1 MEQQDI
7 QGAIT
12 AVMESLKDRGLSE
25 LTIRGYRFVY
35 NTFEKYLQSNAID
48 QVNES
53 VCLDY
58 VYVKTGIK
66 FERFECVAGSSPVN
80 NRIRPLFLL
89 LRYLEDGQLEHEIRK
104 IKPPFICPACFQ
116 AEYDAFTED
125 LTYRGY
131 SNATIATNKEK
142 VQKFLTYLFTQKIK
156 SSDEINIQS
165 VEGFLNTFGNIAVKY
180 TGTIL
185 YVLRNYLSFLYER
198 GYITNELTPMLPKIR
213 VPRNGAIPYGW
224 SKSDIQKLLG
234 AIDRNDPKGKRDFA
248 MLLIAVR
255 LGLRIGDIRNLKQ
268 TAINWQRNTINLMM
282 SKTGQPIELPLLK
295 DVGWAIIDYLQNGR
309 PNTTS
314 DCLFVRH
321 RAPFN
326 SVGTIKSFSRELH
339 RYIVKAGLE
348 LPKDRPHGIHSLR
361 NALAG
366 NMLEINAPLP
376 IISESLGHQSVNTTS
391 IYLKIDVEGLRKCA
405 MDPEEV
411 FAL

>member
-1 MEQQDI
+1 
-7 QGAIT
+7 
-12 AVMESLKDRGLSE
+12 
-25 LTIRGYRFVY
+25 
-35 NTFEKYLQSNAID
+35 
-48 QVNES
+48 
-53 VCLDY
+53 
-58 VYVKTGIK
+58 
-66 FERFECVAGSSPVN
+66 
-80 NRIRPLFLL
+80 
-89 LRYLEDGQLEHEIRK
+89 
-104 IKPPFICPACFQ
+104 
-116 AEYDAFTED
+116 
-125 LTYRGY
+125 
-131 SNATIATNKEK
+131 
-142 VQKFLTYLFTQKIK
+142 
-156 SSDEINIQS
+156 
-165 VEGFLNTFGNIAVKY
+165 VEGFLKTFGNIAVKY

-198 GYITNELTPMLPKIR
+198 GYTANDLMPILPKIR
-213 VPRNGAIPYGW
+213 VPRNGTIPYGW
-224 SKSDIQKLLG
+224 SKNDIQKLLG
-234 AIDRNDPKGKRDFA
+234 AIDRNDPKGKRDYA
-248 MLLIAVR
+248 MLLLAIR

-348 LPKDRPHGIHSLR
+348 LPKDRRHGIHSLR

-376 IISESLGHQSVNTTS
+376 IISETLGHQSVNTTS